1 LPLGLTS
8 DPLGTFIK
16 RTALNP
22 AFTLLFLL
30 LARYTK
36 RGSDLSILHSTAY
49 SRIKTL
55 FYFGLV
61 RLASGYFDQKVL
73 DNWTS
78 DEYDW
83 SEKGEIVLITG
94 GAGGIGGQV
103 VKLLAERGTRVVVL
117 DVIPM
122 TFEAPKNVYYY
133 KCDITSPATLAAVGK
148 EIRKD
153 VGNPTI
159 LINNAGK
166 SPSRIFFS
174 GQGAFIN
181 YINKTNLS
189 PGVARGKNI
198 LDATEKDVRF
208 TFDVNTLAHYW
219 TAKEFVP
226 SMVAANHGMVV
237 TVASFAAYIT
247 VPNMTDYGASKAA
260 ALAFHEGLTAELKTR
275 YNAPKVRTIVI
286 NQGYTKTPLFEGY
299 HNDSPFLVPTLEP
312 ETVAEAIVEKVWK
325 GRSGQVIIPGFG
337 VTLTF
342 LRGFPHWYQ
351 VGLRAKGENIM
362 TKWKGRQVIDP
373 NKNGE
378 KEGSESSS
386 TVLVPPAAK

>member
-1 LPLGLTS
+1 LLLGLTS
-8 DPLGTFIK
+8 DPLGTLIK

-61 RLASGYFDQKVL
+61 RLVSGYFDQKVL

-133 KCDITSPATLAAVGK
+133 KCDITSPATLAAVAK

-166 SPSRIFFS
+166 SPSLPS
-174 GQGAFIN
+174 SH
-181 YINKTNLS
+181 LS
-189 PGVARGKNI
+189 FR
-198 LDATEKDVRF
+198 
-208 TFDVNTLAHYW
+208 
-219 TAKEFVP
+219 
-226 SMVAANHGMVV
+226 S
-237 TVASFAAYIT
+237 
-247 VPNMTDYGASKAA
+247 PN
-260 ALAFHEGLTAELKTR
+260 
-275 YNAPKVRTIVI
+275 
-286 NQGYTKTPLFEGY
+286 
-299 HNDSPFLVPTLEP
+299 
-312 ETVAEAIVEKVWK
+312 
-325 GRSGQVIIPGFG
+325 
-337 VTLTF
+337 
-342 LRGFPHWYQ
+342 
-351 VGLRAKGENIM
+351 
-362 TKWKGRQVIDP
+362 
-373 NKNGE
+373 
-378 KEGSESSS
+378 
-386 TVLVPPAAK
+386 

>member
-1 LPLGLTS
+1 LPVGLTS
-8 DPLGTFIK
+8 DPLGTLIK

-122 TFEAPKNVYYY
+122 TFEVPKNVYYY

-166 SPSRIFFS
+166 SPSRRHVSF
-174 GQGAFIN
+174 
-181 YINKTNLS
+181 LS
-189 PGVARGKNI
+189 PQ
-198 LDATEKDVRF
+198 
-208 TFDVNTLAHYW
+208 
-219 TAKEFVP
+219 
-226 SMVAANHGMVV
+226 
-237 TVASFAAYIT
+237 
-247 VPNMTDYGASKAA
+247 
-260 ALAFHEGLTAELKTR
+260 LTH
-275 YNAPKVRTIVI
+275 P
-286 NQGYTKTPLFEGY
+286 
-299 HNDSPFLVPTLEP
+299 
-312 ETVAEAIVEKVWK
+312 
-325 GRSGQVIIPGFG
+325 QV
-337 VTLTF
+337 
-342 LRGFPHWYQ
+342 
-351 VGLRAKGENIM
+351 
-362 TKWKGRQVIDP
+362 
-373 NKNGE
+373 
-378 KEGSESSS
+378 S
-386 TVLVPPAAK
+386 PAAKTSSTPRKKTSASHSTSIRWPTTGPPKNSSPPWSPPTTA